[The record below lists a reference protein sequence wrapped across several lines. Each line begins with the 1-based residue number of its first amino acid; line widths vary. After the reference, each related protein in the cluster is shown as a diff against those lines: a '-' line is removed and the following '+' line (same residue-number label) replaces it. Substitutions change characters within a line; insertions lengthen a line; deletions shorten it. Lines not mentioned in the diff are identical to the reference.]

1 MNLTREEAIAKMESW
16 QAVNANVQMFVRDI
30 HGQGFRQL
38 ITIPEVSSDFVKL
51 DIGGGDWIQ
60 LSLENAHFA
69 SYSHPEQ
76 PPPQLMMMPPAV
88 PFVLVITKG
97 ILNFVLYEVAE

>member
-1 MNLTREEAIAKMESW
+1 MNLTREEAVAKLEGW
-16 QAVNANVQMFVRDI
+16 LAANANVQLFVRDI

-38 ITIPEVSSDFVKL
+38 VKIPEVSHDFVKL

-60 LSLENAHFA
+60 LTLENAHFA
-69 SYSHPEQ
+69 SYSHPEA